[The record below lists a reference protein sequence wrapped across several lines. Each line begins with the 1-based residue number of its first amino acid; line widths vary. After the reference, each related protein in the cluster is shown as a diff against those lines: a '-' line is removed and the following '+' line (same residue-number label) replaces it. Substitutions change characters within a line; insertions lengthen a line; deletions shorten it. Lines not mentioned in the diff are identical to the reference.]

1 MNIFQGSR
9 VFDANKIGK
18 KLLKLDLDFIMDA
31 DFFET
36 SFSQLTFGSVSIDR
50 DDENKKIKCE
60 DNNSSIGFEATNEK
74 MLEETKSRD
83 DEINEDTEDVEDGNF
98 NQKTEVLFRT
108 VLPYDNASYLIKR
121 KDSEKSKLIYHK
133 FITLKLNYIY
143 CVSYCELTHTC
154 HLLTSFSFFTI
165 KQ

>member
-9 VFDANKIGK
+9 VSDANKIGK

-31 DFFET
+31 DYFET
-36 SFSQLTFGSVSIDR
+36 SFSQLKFGSVSVDS
-50 DDENKKIKCE
+50 DDEQTKTKCE
-60 DNNSSIGFEATNEK
+60 DNNSSIRLKEINEK

-83 DEINEDTEDVEDGNF
+83 DEMNENTEDLEDQSL

-108 VLPYDNASYLIKR
+108 ALPYDNASYLIKK
-121 KDSEKSKLIYHK
+121 KDSEKSKLIAHK

-143 CVSYCELTHTC
+143 CER
-154 HLLTSFSFFTI
+154 
-165 KQ
+165 KQTKV